1 MARLDKTS
9 GQAAPAQVDGAGVS
23 LDEPLLNCQAAAALL
38 NEYKLPGAPQSVAQ
52 DRVAKEALRH
62 PKELGLMQQEQG
74 AREQGSEGAS

>member
-1 MARLDKTS
+1 MKPVTVTANFKDL
-9 GQAAPAQVDGAGVS
+9 PP
-23 LDEPLLNCQAAAALL
+23 EAAAALL

-62 PKELGLMQQEQG
+62 PKELGLVQQEQG